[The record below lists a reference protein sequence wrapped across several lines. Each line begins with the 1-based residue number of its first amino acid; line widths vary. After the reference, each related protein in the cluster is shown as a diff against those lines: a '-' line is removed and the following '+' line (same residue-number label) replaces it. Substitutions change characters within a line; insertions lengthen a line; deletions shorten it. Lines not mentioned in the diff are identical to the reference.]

1 MSEPVLLARDVR
13 KTYGK
18 GDMRVEVLRGVNLS
32 VLAGEMVALLGPSGS
47 GKSTLLHIL
56 GLLDH
61 ADTGEV
67 LIGGE
72 KVQQDDNRR
81 TRLRCRSIGFVY
93 QFHHLLPEFSALEN
107 VIIPQMTAGASY
119 HIASRRAEDLL
130 SRVGLAARVKH
141 RPSELSG
148 GEQQRV
154 AIARA
159 LANKPKVLIADEPT
173 GNLDAKNSDMV
184 FNMLG
189 DICRQ
194 ENTAILMATHNL
206 DLAARI
212 PRMIEMKDGIV
223 NETRL

>member
-1 MSEPVLLARDVR
+1 MSNPVLLARDVR

-18 GDMRVEVLRGVNLS
+18 GDMRVEVLRGVNL
-32 VLAGEMVALLGPSGS
+32 AIQPAEMVALLGPSGS

-61 ADTGEV
+61 ADAGEIV
-67 LIGGE
+67 IAGE
-72 KVQQDDNRR
+72 KVRQDDNRR

-107 VIIPQMTAGASY
+107 VIIPQMTGGINRKDAA
-119 HIASRRAEDLL
+119 RRAEDLL
-130 SRVGLAARVKH
+130 ARVGLARRVKH
-141 RPSELSG
+141 RPAELSG

-159 LANKPKVLIADEPT
+159 LANRPKVLIADEPT
-173 GNLDAKNSDMV
+173 GNLDVSNSDMV
-184 FNMLG
+184 FNMLAS
-189 DICRQ
+189 ICQQ
-194 ENTAILMATHNL
+194 EGTAILMATHNL

-223 NETRL
+223 NETRP